1 MTVCTYCG
9 NEVVLPCKSTRDMEE
24 NHGYKECFAALM
36 ILGGGEQT
44 DNQRKASPYRRLI
57 SREATMQEL
66 VDLAQSLKMGW

>member
-1 MTVCTYCG
+1 
-9 NEVVLPCKSTRDMEE
+9 MEE